1 MLLILIILSIIGL
14 VKGFKM
20 KKSIIDILIYNYKIK
35 KDLSLYFLLLS

>member
-1 MLLILIILSIIGL
+1 MLLILIIFSIIGL

-20 KKSIIDILIYNYKIK
+20 KKSIIDTLIYNYKIK